1 MYRRQRRQVERFFR
15 NAFIQTQRAGRHLDN
30 FVRYNSDTIRNV
42 SQAIAPLLAPEAPAA
57 AAAIATLGQGAS
69 SYSQLRDALARAA
82 A

>member
-15 NAFIQTQRAGRHLDN
+15 NAFFQTQRAGRHLDN

-69 SYSQLRDALARAA
+69 SYSQLRDALDRAA